1 MSYQIYS
8 RSTIYTELQ
17 ELDPHVVHD
26 LSHIDTSAD
35 IYLICVYDD
44 AVSTISH
51 ELSNLNLSS
60 PYCVA
65 HTSGTKPS
73 TLSDEHRQHGVIYPL
88 QTLRKEKL
96 LSFKEI
102 PLSITGN
109 NAASTKQLE
118 ELTNQL
124 SEKSMSCSD
133 DYRSKLH
140 VPAVIVN
147 NFVNQLYHTAQEYCR
162 KQSVD
167 FELLKPLMNET
178 LAKLNEG
185 CTPKDMQTGPAV
197 RGDFKTINNHIRIL
211 KKLDIDP
218 DFYESIT
225 KSIINSHKS

>member
-1 MSYQIYS
+1 MRYQVYS
-8 RSTIYTELQ
+8 RSTISTELQ
-17 ELDPHVVHD
+17 KLVPDVVHR

-35 IYLICVYDD
+35 IYLICVNDD
-44 AVSTISH
+44 AISKVSH
-51 ELSNLNLSS
+51 ELNMLNLSS
-60 PYCVA
+60 PCCVA

-73 TLSDEHRQHGVIYPL
+73 TLLDEHRQHGVIYPL

-96 LSFKEI
+96 LSFKEV
-102 PLSITGN
+102 PLLITGN
-109 NAASTKQLE
+109 NAASTEQLE
-118 ELTNQL
+118 GLANQL
-124 SEKSMSCSD
+124 SERSMSCSD
-133 DYRSKLH
+133 NYRSKLH

-147 NFVNQLYHTAQEYCR
+147 NFVNHLYHTAQQYCL

-185 CTPKDMQTGPAV
+185 GTPKDMQTGPAV
-197 RGDFKTINNHIRIL
+197 RGDFQTINDHIRIL

-225 KSIINSHKS
+225 RSIINSHKS